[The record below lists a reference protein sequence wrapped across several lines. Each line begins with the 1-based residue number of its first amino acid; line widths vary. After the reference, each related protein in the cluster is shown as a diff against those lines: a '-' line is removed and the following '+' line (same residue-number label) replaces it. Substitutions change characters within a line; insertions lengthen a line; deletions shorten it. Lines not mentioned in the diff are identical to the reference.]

1 MEDEYNLFTL
11 AIFSI
16 FLILVFKLIFSKHA
30 NKRNLPPSPP
40 GLPII
45 GHLHLLK
52 EPVHRT
58 LHQLSIKYG
67 HVLFLRFGTRKV
79 VVVSSPTAVEECFTK
94 NDIIFA
100 NRPNLLAGKI
110 LNYNNTTMGFASY
123 GEYWRNLRRLTSLE
137 IFSASRL
144 AMYTTIREE
153 EVRLLLKQLHI
164 NSGGE
169 FVAVEL
175 RSKLV
180 ELSFNIMT
188 RMIAG
193 KRYFGEDKVNEEAKQ
208 FRDIMSEVVKLHG
221 NSNLGDYLPVFQWV
235 DFQGVAKKMMTLR
248 KKMDNFYQFL
258 LDEQRKKRT
267 KSAALSL
274 DDGSHNER
282 KKTMIDIMLSLQ
294 DTEPAFYSDQTLKG
308 LILTLVVA
316 GSETSSTTMEWA
328 MSLLLNHPEAMQK
341 ALAEIDARVGQGRL
355 LDEQDLPK
363 LSYLQNIINET
374 LRLFPP
380 APLLVPHESSEDCT
394 LCGFEVPR
402 GTMLLV
408 NLWTIHRDPE
418 QWTNSTKFMP
428 ERFETGESEGYKLIP
443 FGAGRRACPGTT
455 LGKRVMALA
464 LGSLI
469 QTFEWKRIG
478 KEEIGLT
485 EGTGLTMPKAKPLQ
499 ALCKPRQGTANL
511 LSKV

>member
-1 MEDEYNLFTL
+1 
-11 AIFSI
+11 
-16 FLILVFKLIFSKHA
+16 
-30 NKRNLPPSPP
+30 
-40 GLPII
+40 
-45 GHLHLLK
+45 
-52 EPVHRT
+52 
-58 LHQLSIKYG
+58 
-67 HVLFLRFGTRKV
+67 
-79 VVVSSPTAVEECFTK
+79 
-94 NDIIFA
+94 
-100 NRPNLLAGKI
+100 
-110 LNYNNTTMGFASY
+110 MGFASY

-169 FVAVEL
+169 F
-175 RSKLV
+175 
-180 ELSFNIMT
+180 LSFNIMT